1 MQDLIITLIQT
12 DLIWE
17 NKEKNLSHFESKINS
32 IKEDTNLVILPE
44 MFSTGFS
51 MDPEKLTEL
60 MNGPT
65 IQWMQK
71 ISTNRKIDICGS
83 VIVKE
88 KDNYLNRLIWVKPT
102 GALFIYDKRHLFRMG
117 NEQDVY
123 SSGNKLITVELN
135 GWKIRPLVCYDLRF
149 PVWSRNVGGNDYDLL
164 IYVANWP
171 DKRTHHW
178 KSLLTARAIEN
189 QAYVAGVNRIG
200 SDGNNVSYCGDSM
213 IVDPLG
219 KTLAL
224 LRNQDAIHTER
235 LSRRILT
242 NYREKFPAWKD
253 GDRFEIKNN

>member
-1 MQDLIITLIQT
+1 MQDLIITIIQT
-12 DLIWE
+12 DLVWE
-17 NKEKNLSHFESKINS
+17 NKDKNSSHFENRIDS
-32 IKEDTNLVILPE
+32 IMDETDLIILPE

-51 MDPEKLTEL
+51 MSPAKLAEI

-65 IQWMQK
+65 VQWMQK
-71 ISTNRKIDICGS
+71 ISANRNADLVGS
-83 VIVKE
+83 VIIKE
-88 KDNYLNRLIWVKPT
+88 KNNYLNRLIWVKPS
-102 GALFIYDKRHLFRMG
+102 GALLTYDKRHLFRMG

-135 GWKIRPLVCYDLRF
+135 GWKIRPLICYDLRF
-149 PVWSRNVGGNDYDLL
+149 PVWSRNAGGDVYDLL

-189 QAYVAGVNRIG
+189 QAYLAGVNRIG

-224 LRNQDAIHTER
+224 LRNRDTIHTER
-235 LSRRILT
+235 LSGRILT

-253 GDRFEIKNN
+253 GDRFEIKK